1 MLSNCPSQVAQPL
14 GAKLNATISTWPTN
28 GSFCACAGAAS
39 TPTKSNAIRI
49 KLWRIVPSRN
59 LNKRNSHHGTGYRP
73 SVTGRKYPL
82 QSDGIVQH
90 QKRLQVLVRLVA
102 SGWQKG
108 RRAHRGGRSRRA
120 VKQQAGTR
128 PGCAAHSSGTSGG
141 GRGHGDVRVIGQL
154 RKSQSDV
161 LFAAPLGQGV

>member
-39 TPTKSNAIRI
+39 TPRKSNAITI
-49 KLWRIVPSRN
+49 KLWRIVPSLN
-59 LNKRNSHHGTGYRP
+59 LNKQNSHNGNGYCS
-73 SVTGRKYPL
+73 SVTARKYAL

-108 RRAHRGGRSRRA
+108 CRAHRGGRSRRA
-120 VKQQAGTR
+120 IQQHAGTR
-128 PGCAAHSSGTSGG
+128 PGSGAHSSGICGR
-141 GRGHGDVRVIGQL
+141 GRGHGDV
-154 RKSQSDV
+154 
-161 LFAAPLGQGV
+161 